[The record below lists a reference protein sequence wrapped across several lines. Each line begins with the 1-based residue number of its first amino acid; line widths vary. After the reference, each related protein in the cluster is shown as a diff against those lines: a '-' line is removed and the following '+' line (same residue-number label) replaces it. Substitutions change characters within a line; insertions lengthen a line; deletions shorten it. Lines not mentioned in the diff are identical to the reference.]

1 MRSLMLGIVIAAASL
16 SVAGAQEAKSV
27 DVAAKDAAVQAQANQ
42 SQARKVY
49 VCDSRDLT
57 RRSFTRE
64 YGAMQFVTADQAAH
78 SQAAW
83 TAPKCMRSSEL
94 MRLKRQQLAS
104 R

>member
-1 MRSLMLGIVIAAASL
+1 MRSLMLGIVIAAVSL
-16 SVAGAQEAKSV
+16 GVAGAQEAKSV
-27 DVAAKDAAVQAQANQ
+27 DLGAKDAAVQATVTE

-64 YGAMQFVTADQAAH
+64 HGAMEFVTADQAAQ
-78 SQAAW
+78 SRTAW